1 MSQRVMTPLP
11 PEQLQ
16 SILES
21 IADGVFTVDEQWRI
35 TFFNRAA
42 EEITGTP
49 REEAIGKPCCEVFR
63 ASICE
68 SECALRRTMDTGK
81 SIVNK
86 TVYIVTVAGT
96 RVPISISTA
105 LLRDAKGRVVGGV
118 ETFRDLSLV
127 EELRKELEQRYTLGD
142 IVGKSHKMQQ
152 VFDILPEVASS
163 ESTILIEGES
173 GTGKELFARGVHGL
187 SPRKDKPFVVV
198 DCGALPETLLDS
210 EIFGYKAGA
219 FTDARKDKPGRVALA
234 ERGTLFLD
242 EVGAMSQA
250 LQAKL
255 LRFLQEKTYEPLGGT
270 KPLHADVRVVAA
282 TNRSLRELV
291 EEQTFRLDLYYR
303 INVMTISLPALR
315 ERRDDIPLLVEHF
328 IAKFSRLRGKDIA
341 AMSHQALSALMAHDF
356 PGNVRELENIIEHAF
371 VLCPSGEIE
380 VEHLPGYLR
389 EHAAPSAAASS
400 LRDAEKQTILDAL
413 ERNNWNRLAT
423 ARSLGIHKSTLFR
436 KIKAHGIQLP
446 AKDGRSKGL

>member
-219 FTDARKDKPGRVALA
+219 FTDAKKDKPGRVALA

-282 TNRSLRELV
+282 TNRSLGELV

-328 IAKFSRLRGKDIA
+328 IAKFSHLRGKDIA

-436 KIKAHGIQLP
+436 KIRAHGIELP
-446 AKDGRSKGL
+446 TRDGRSKES